1 MIASRGFT
9 ARRSLACALPSLNL
23 KKRRDY
29 SQSAYSVCIFY
40 FLFSRMGSAL
50 LSRFDLV
57 SWKHQDYILSFV
69 RSWAIPSCSA
79 LNATVC
85 CASSFLLL
93 SLWIKSLSVITYK
106 NCEMLLS
113 AAFYYAAQSRND
125 TFIYNQLSPCG
136 RDFTDTSGGSR
147 GGARG
152 ARPPALFLDQTK
164 KFFWRPAPLYLRVWM
179 TAPPLISRSGSGT
192 GYRHP
197 NTKDSG

>member
-1 MIASRGFT
+1 MAGRVQVKQFVTYSVDYEQSLLSSSVEQNARDAQMIASPGFT

-57 SWKHQDYILSFV
+57 SLKHQDYILSFV
-69 RSWAIPSCSA
+69 RSWAVPSCSA
-79 LNATVC
+79 LNTTVC
-85 CASSFLLL
+85 CASAFLLL
-93 SLWIKSLSVITYK
+93 NLWTKSLSVITYK

-125 TFIYNQLSPCG
+125 TFIYNQL
-136 RDFTDTSGGSR
+136 FV
-147 GGARG
+147 
-152 ARPPALFLDQTK
+152 
-164 KFFWRPAPLYLRVWM
+164 LRTW
-179 TAPPLISRSGSGT
+179 PHW
-192 GYRHP
+192 YQ
-197 NTKDSG
+197 